1 MSDAALGSILPLA
14 VACPLL
20 GAVICPIVGRKS
32 GQLALAIA
40 ATSLIGSCVVLGLE
54 APKVFGGRTV
64 IVHFMGHWTP
74 VHGHA
79 LGIGWAAD
87 PFGLV
92 FALAAAVIGVV
103 LVVYTMSAM
112 AALGRGELGGF
123 ACLFLILDAG
133 LIGAALT
140 ADLFNLFVWFE
151 VAAIASYALTAF
163 YLDRPMALE
172 AAFKI
177 LVLTTIAS
185 FAIFVGAGF
194 LYQDHGALNFAQLH
208 DSIAAHGLRTADVVA
223 LGLLLAGF
231 ATKAGLIPFHAWL
244 PDAHTAAPAPV
255 SAMFSGLM
263 VNLGIVAIARLVLQ
277 VFPSQHGL
285 PMLGLLMGAGLLSAV
300 VGSALALGQDNLKRL
315 LAFDTV
321 AQMGV
326 LAVGFATAEKSGV
339 TGAAYHL
346 ANHVAFKSLLFLT
359 AGAIIHTL
367 GVENL
372 SEMGNLARR
381 KPFLFAAFL
390 LGIASIAGV
399 PPLNGYSSRNLIHEG
414 LISTHQLWALAL
426 LAVAEILT
434 FAALAK
440 AAWLMFL
447 HPRGQPYGD
456 ERPLAPGMTLSLLV
470 LGVLCLAFGL
480 VPATLSSRV
489 MAPAASGLLHPSV
502 YSHGVLRAAAVGLP
516 PLHVHSSFV
525 SLEGL
530 LSTGITLLAGGFV
543 ASHVVRHGVPR
554 PVEMLR
560 GLHTGSVNDYAM
572 YSVLGIVVGVAV
584 LRLAWTG

>member
-14 VACPLL
+14 VASPLL
-20 GAVICPIVGRKS
+20 GAVICLVAGRRS
-32 GQLALAIA
+32 GQLALVVA
-40 ATSLIGSCVVLGLE
+40 ATSLLGSCVVLGLE
-54 APKVFGGRTV
+54 APRVFGGRTIV
-64 IVHFMGHWTP
+64 VHFMGHWTP
-74 VHGHA
+74 VRGQA

-92 FALAAAVIGVV
+92 FALAAAIIGVV
-103 LVVYTMSAM
+103 LVVYTMSVM
-112 AALGRGELGGF
+112 SALGRGELGGF

-163 YLDRPMALE
+163 YLDRPLALE

-177 LVLTTIAS
+177 LVLTTLAS
-185 FAIFVGAGF
+185 FAIFIGAGF

-208 DSIAAHGLRTADVVA
+208 DSIAARGLRTADVVA
-223 LGLLLAGF
+223 LGLLVAGF
-231 ATKAGLIPFHAWL
+231 ATKAGLVPFHAWL

-263 VNLGIVAIARLVLQ
+263 VNLGIVAIARLALQ
-277 VFPSQHGL
+277 VFSSQHGL
-285 PMLGLLMGAGLLSAV
+285 PVLGLLMGAGVLSAL

-315 LAFDTV
+315 LAYDTV

-326 LAVGFATAEKSGV
+326 LAIGIATSHPSGV

-346 ANHVAFKSLLFLT
+346 ANHVAFKTLLFLT

-367 GVENL
+367 GVDDL
-372 SEMGNLARR
+372 SEMGGLARR
-381 KPFLFAAFL
+381 KPFLFAAFV
-390 LGIASIAGV
+390 LGVASIAGV

-414 LISTHQLWALAL
+414 LISTHQVWVLAVL
-426 LAVAEILT
+426 GVAEILT

-447 HPRGQPYGD
+447 HPRAEPYEREQP
-456 ERPLAPGMTLSLLV
+456 LTAGMTGSLAV

-480 VPATLSSRV
+480 VPGTLSTNV
-489 MAPAASGLLHPSV
+489 MAPAASGLLHAPV
-502 YSHGVLRAAAVGLP
+502 YAHGVLNAMSTRVP
-516 PLHVHSSFV
+516 SLHVHSSFL

-530 LSTGITLLAGGFV
+530 LSTSGTLLIGGLI
-543 ASHVVRHGVPR
+543 AWRYLHRGPPR
-554 PVEMLR
+554 PIEILR
-560 GLHTGSVNDYAM
+560 GLHTGSVNDYAT
-572 YSVLGIVVGVAV
+572 YAVLGVVVCVAA
-584 LRLAWTG
+584 LRLSWTG

>member
-1 MSDAALGSILPLA
+1 VNDAALGSILPLA

-20 GAVICPIVGRKS
+20 GAVICPLAGRRS
-32 GQLALAIA
+32 GQLALLVA
-40 ATSLIGSCVVLGLE
+40 ATSLAGSCVVLGLE
-54 APKVFGGRTV
+54 APRVFGGPTI
-64 IVHFMGHWTP
+64 IVHYMGHWTP
-74 VHGHA
+74 VRGHA

-92 FALAAAVIGVV
+92 FALAAALIGFV

-151 VAAIASYALTAF
+151 VAAVASYALTAF
-163 YLDRPMALE
+163 YLDRPLALE

-177 LVLTTIAS
+177 LVLTTMAS
-185 FAIFVGAGF
+185 FGIFIAAGF

-223 LGLLLAGF
+223 VGLLIAGF
-231 ATKAGLIPFHAWL
+231 ATKAGLVPFHAWL

-263 VNLGIVAIARLVLQ
+263 VNLGIVAIARLALQ
-277 VFPSQHGL
+277 VFSPAHGL
-285 PMLGLLMGAGLLSAV
+285 PVLGLLMGIGLVSAIA
-300 VGSALALGQDNLKRL
+300 GSALALAQDNLKRL
-315 LAFDTV
+315 LAYDTV

-326 LAVGFATAEKSGV
+326 LAVGFATAEKAGV
-339 TGAAYHL
+339 AGAAYHL

-367 GVENL
+367 GVDDL
-372 SEMGNLARR
+372 SEMGGLSRR
-381 KPFLFAAFL
+381 KPFLFGAFL

-426 LAVAEILT
+426 LAIAEILA

-447 HPRGQPYGD
+447 RRRDEPYPD
-456 ERPLAPGMTLSLLV
+456 EQSMPTGMTVSLAV
-470 LGVLCLAFGL
+470 LALLCLGFGL
-480 VPATLSSRV
+480 VPRILTSTV
-489 MAPAASGLLHPSV
+489 MAPAASGLLHAAD
-502 YSHGVLRAAAVGLP
+502 YARGVLSAAPVAVP
-516 PLHVHSSFV
+516 PLHVHSSFL
-525 SLEGL
+525 SGEGI
-530 LSTGITLLAGGFV
+530 LSTCITLVVGTLV
-543 ASHVVRHGVPR
+543 AWRYLDRSVPR
-554 PVEMLR
+554 PVASLR
-560 GLHTGSVNDYAM
+560 GLHTGSVNDYAT
-572 YSVLGIVVGVAV
+572 YALIGLVVAVAV
-584 LRLAWTG
+584 LRFAWTP

>member
-14 VACPLL
+14 VACPLF
-20 GAVICPIVGRKS
+20 GAVVCPIVGRRS
-32 GQLALAIA
+32 GRLALIVA
-40 ATSLIGSCVVLGLE
+40 AASLLGSCTVLGLE
-54 APKVFGGRTV
+54 APRVFDGKTI

-74 VHGHA
+74 VRGHA

-92 FALAAAVIGVV
+92 FAIAAAIVGVL

-112 AALGRGELGGF
+112 AALGHGELGGF

-133 LIGAALT
+133 LIGSALT

-185 FAIFVGAGF
+185 FGIFIAAGF
-194 LYQDHGALNFAQLH
+194 LYQDHGALNLAQLH
-208 DSIAAHGLRTADVVA
+208 DSIAARGLRTADVVA
-223 LGLLLAGF
+223 LALLVAGF
-231 ATKAGLIPFHAWL
+231 GTKAGLVPFHAWL

-263 VNLGIVAIARLVLQ
+263 VNLGIVAIARVVLQ
-277 VFPSQHGL
+277 VFPSQHGV
-285 PMLGLLMGAGLLSAV
+285 PVLGLLMGVGLVSAV

-315 LAFDTV
+315 LAYDTV

-326 LAVGFATAEKSGV
+326 LAVGFATADKAGV
-339 TGAAYHL
+339 TGATYHL
-346 ANHVAFKSLLFLT
+346 ANHIAFKSLLFLT

-372 SEMGNLARR
+372 SEMGGLARR
-381 KPFLFAAFL
+381 KPFLFGAFL
-390 LGIASIAGV
+390 LGVASIAGV

-414 LISTHQLWALAL
+414 LITTHQLWALAL

-434 FAALAK
+434 FAALAR
-440 AAWLMFL
+440 AAWLMFV
-447 HPRGQPYGD
+447 HHRDEPYED
-456 ERPLAPGMTLSLLV
+456 ERPSPFGMSLSLAV

-480 VPATLSSRV
+480 VPGTFSSKV
-489 MAPAASGLLHPSV
+489 MAPAASGLLHAPV
-502 YSHGVLRAAAVGLP
+502 YAGALLHATSARLP
-516 PLHVHSSFV
+516 ALHVHSSFI

-530 LSTGITLLAGGFV
+530 LSTCITLVVGGFV
-543 ASHVVRHGVPR
+543 ASRYLHRDPPR
-554 PVEMLR
+554 PIAMLR
-560 GLHTGSVNDYAM
+560 AIHNGSVNDYAT
-572 YSVLGIVVGVAV
+572 YAVLGVVVCVAV

>member
-20 GAVICPIVGRKS
+20 GAVICPIAGRRS
-32 GQLALAIA
+32 GSLALAIA
-40 ATSLIGSCVVLGLE
+40 AASLLGSCAVLGLE
-54 APKVFGGRTV
+54 APRVFGGRTI

-92 FALAAAVIGVV
+92 FAIAAALVGVV

-123 ACLFLILDAG
+123 ACLFLVLDAA

-140 ADLFNLFVWFE
+140 GDLFNLFVWFE

-185 FAIFVGAGF
+185 FAIFIGAGF

-223 LGLLLAGF
+223 LGLLVGGF

-277 VFPSQHGL
+277 VFPTQHGV
-285 PMLGLLMGAGLLSAV
+285 PFLGLLMGMGLLSAV

-315 LAFDTV
+315 LAYDTV

-326 LAVGFATAEKSGV
+326 LAVGFATADKSGV
-339 TGAAYHL
+339 AGAAYHL

-372 SEMGNLARR
+372 SEMGGLARR

-390 LGIASIAGV
+390 LGVASIAGV

-414 LISTHQLWALAL
+414 LISTHQLWALAV

-447 HPRGQPYGD
+447 QRRRDPYGE
-456 ERPLAPGMTLSLLV
+456 ERASAAGMSISLLV

-480 VPATLSSRV
+480 VPGELSSKV
-489 MAPAASGLLHPSV
+489 MAPAAAGLLDAPV
-502 YSHGVLRAAAVGLP
+502 YARGVLHATAVQLP
-516 PLHVHSSFV
+516 QLHVHSSFV
-525 SLEGL
+525 SMEGI
-530 LSTGITLLAGGFV
+530 LSTGITLVVGGLLASF
-543 ASHVVRHGVPR
+543 VVRRGTPR
-554 PVEMLR
+554 PITLLR
-560 GLHTGSVNDYAM
+560 GFHTGSANDYAM
-572 YSVLGIVVGVAV
+572 YAVLGLVVGVAV
-584 LRLAWTG
+584 LRLAWSG